1 MSQRNLI
8 ILTKIILFYSIFFV
22 GMKIFIIFRGAW
34 PVPNLLLALP
44 FLILAV
50 ISGFM
55 VKKEN
60 YSWFFVAVGAAVI
73 VLTRIYET
81 RWAYWIQQQVMS

>member
-8 ILTKIILFYSIFFV
+8 IITKIILFYSIFFV
-22 GMKIFIIFRGAW
+22 GLKLFVVFSGGW
-34 PVPNLLLALP
+34 PIPNLLIALP
-44 FLILAV
+44 FFILAI
-50 ISGFM
+50 ISGIM

-73 VLTRIYET
+73 ILMRIYET
-81 RWAYWIQQQVMS
+81 QWVYWLQQQVGS

>member
-22 GMKIFIIFRGAW
+22 GLKIFVISGGGW
-34 PVPNLLLALP
+34 LVPNLLLALP
-44 FLILAV
+44 FLLLAV
-50 ISGFM
+50 VSGIM

-73 VLTRIYET
+73 ILMRIYET
-81 RWAYWIQQQVMS
+81 QWVYWLQQQVSS